1 MLSTELLHVALRE
14 RENVRA
20 EAAGALAVAERDLRM
35 LRRPPAN
42 HVSATAPRSSVVR
55 RVPSRVVAEFG
66 RSDADQ
72 LTDWTLVQRE
82 RSASSSGRGAL
93 LERQI
98 RAAVAA

>member
-35 LRRPPAN
+35 LRRPPAH
-42 HVSATAPRSSVVR
+42 HVSATASRSTVVR
-55 RVPSRVVAEFG
+55 TPSRVVAEFG

-82 RSASSSGRGAL
+82 RSASLSGRGAL

-98 RAAVAA
+98 RATVAA